1 MLERTRVAG
10 LVVAVAA
17 LHAVAWGLFAVY
29 APGDTK
35 LAGLGL
41 LAYALG
47 LRHAFDVDHLAAID
61 NATRN
66 LVARGRSSAG
76 VGFFFSLGHSAVVV
90 GLVTAIVAFGF
101 HAASLGKFGG
111 GVGVGVSAGFLLLI
125 GLLNLGVLLDRSGK
139 SSAGPLTRLGLGRL
153 FRLVG
158 RSWHALPIGALFA
171 LGFDT
176 AGEIALLALA
186 AGAAGGL
193 PLLGALALPLL
204 FTAGMVLLD
213 TADGILMSA
222 AYGWATTN
230 PARRLR
236 TNTVLTSLSVTIAF
250 AVGVYETTRIG
261 SPAIL
266 YGMLGLLTAGAIV
279 VVSRAARPGI
289 PSRPAFRPARRSA
302 PDRA

>member
-1 MLERTRVAG
+1 MLGRMRVAG

-17 LHAVAWGLFAVY
+17 LHAFAWGLYVAY
-29 APGDTK
+29 ARGDAK

-76 VGFFFSLGHSAVVV
+76 VGFFFSLGHSSVVL
-90 GLVTAIVAFGF
+90 GLVTAIIAFGLP
-101 HAASLGKFGG
+101 ATSLGRMGG
-111 GVGVGVSAGFLLLI
+111 GVGTGVSAAFLLLI
-125 GLLNLGVLLDRSGK
+125 GLLNLGVLLDRGDK
-139 SSAGPLTRLGLGRL
+139 SAGGPLTRLGVGRL

-158 RSWHALPIGALFA
+158 RSWHAFPIGALFA

-176 AGEIALLALA
+176 ASEIALLALA

-193 PLLGALALPLL
+193 PLLGALVLPLL
-204 FTAGMVLLD
+204 FTSGMVLLD
-213 TADGILMSA
+213 TADGILMAA

-230 PARRLR
+230 PDRRVR
-236 TNTVLTSLSVTIAF
+236 TNTALTGLSVAIAF
-250 AVGVYETTRIG
+250 TAGVYEVARVG
-261 SPAIL
+261 SPLLL
-266 YGMLGLLTAGAIV
+266 YGMLALLTAGAAV
-279 VVSRAARPGI
+279 VVLRARPVPESG
-289 PSRPAFRPARRSA
+289 
-302 PDRA
+302 